1 MKYGL
6 IGEKLGHSYSVPI
19 HKAFGVLDY
28 ELRPITRGELGAF
41 LTGRDFLGL
50 NVTIPYKTAVM
61 PYCGEIDAR
70 AQAIGCVNTL
80 VIGEDGVMRGYNTDY
95 SGFELMAAKA
105 GISFEGRKVL
115 ILGTGGTSKTA
126 HAVVRA
132 HGARDIVFVS
142 REGETNYDNVYS
154 KHPDTE
160 IIINTTPVGMY
171 PLCGKSPIGLERF
184 VNLQGVL
191 DVVYNPRRTAFQLE
205 AEKLGLPHSDGL
217 IMLVEQARLAD
228 ELYTGRDI
236 PPEETDRVCRLIS
249 QSIENIILT
258 GMPGS
263 GKTSIGQALAEKLGR
278 EFFDSDDVI
287 VSRAGMSIP
296 DIFSRFGE
304 EHFRS
309 LEREVISELGAK
321 SGVIIATGGGV
332 PVDPRN
338 HAPLRQNGRIYHIER
353 DLSLLAL
360 DGRPLSTS
368 LEALREM
375 QVKRAP
381 FYAGLCD
388 RRITNDGS
396 VGDAAEKIMEDFLK
410 Q

>member
-6 IGEKLGHSYSVPI
+6 IGERLGHSYSVPI
-19 HKAFGVLDY
+19 HKAFGVSDY
-28 ELRPITRGELGAF
+28 ELHPLPREELDSF
-41 LTGRDFLGL
+41 LTGRGFLGL

-70 AQAIGCVNTL
+70 AEAIGCVNTL
-80 VIGEDGVMRGYNTDY
+80 VVGEDGVMRGYNTDY
-95 SGFELMAAKA
+95 SGFELMAARA
-105 GISFEGRKVL
+105 GISFDGRKVL

-126 HAVVRA
+126 HAVAGA
-132 HGARDIVFVS
+132 HHARDIVFVS
-142 REGETNYDNVYS
+142 RNGETNYENVYS
-154 KHPDTE
+154 KRPDAE
-160 IIINTTPVGMY
+160 IIINTTPVGMF
-171 PLCGKSPIGLERF
+171 PLCGRSPIALERF
-184 VNLQGVL
+184 GGLLGVL
-191 DVVYNPRRTAFQLE
+191 DVIYNPRRTALQLE
-205 AEKLGLPHSDGL
+205 AEKLGIPHSDGL

-228 ELYTGRDI
+228 ELYTGHSI

-249 QSIENIILT
+249 QSIENIVLT

-263 GKTSIGQALAEKLGR
+263 GKTSIGLALAEKLGR
-278 EFFDSDDVI
+278 EFFDSDDII

-304 EHFRS
+304 AHFRS
-309 LEREVISELGAK
+309 LEREIIAELGAK
-321 SGVIIATGGGV
+321 SGVVIATGGGV

-353 DLSLLAL
+353 NLSLLAL

-368 LEALREM
+368 LDALRKMKTE
-375 QVKRAP
+375 RAP

-388 RRITNDGS
+388 RTISNDGS
-396 VGDAAEKIMEDFLK
+396 IAGAAEKIMEDFLRI
-410 Q
+410 

>member
-28 ELRPITRGELGAF
+28 ELCPLPREELGAF
-41 LTGRDFLGL
+41 LTGRGFLGL

-80 VIGEDGVMRGYNTDY
+80 VVGQDSVLRGYNTDY

-126 HAVVRA
+126 HAVVKA
-132 HGARDIVFVS
+132 HGARDVVFVS
-142 REGETNYDNVYS
+142 RGGETNYDNVYS
-154 KHPDTE
+154 THPDAE
-160 IIINTTPVGMY
+160 IIVNTTPVGMY
-171 PLCGKSPIGLERF
+171 PLCGKSPITLERF
-184 VNLQGVL
+184 EKLLGVL

-205 AEKLGLPHSDGL
+205 AEKLSLPHSDGL

-228 ELYTGRDI
+228 ELYTGKAI

-249 QSIENIILT
+249 QSIENIILI

-263 GKTSIGQALAEKLGR
+263 GKTSIGHALADRLGR

-287 VSRAGMSIP
+287 VSRARMSIP
-296 DIFSRFGE
+296 DIFAHHGE

-332 PVDPRN
+332 PVDVRN

-353 DLSLLAL
+353 DLDSLAL

-368 LEALREM
+368 LEALKGM
-375 QVKRAP
+375 QEKRAP
-381 FYAGLCD
+381 FYASLRDC
-388 RRITNDGS
+388 RIANDGS
-396 VGDAAEKIMEDFLK
+396 IAAAAEKIMEDFLK
-410 Q
+410 V